1 MAELGKTAAISELVA
16 GYDTYSEAGE
26 LVAEAAADAPAST
39 PACAAATI
47 SWLGSQLTVKTYKD
61 GC

>member
-1 MAELGKTAAISELVA
+1 MLIMEKSEAIIDLMA
-16 GYDTYSEAGE
+16 GYDAYSSADE
-26 LVAEAAADAPAST
+26 LNTTAAAEAPAST
-39 PACAAATI
+39 PACAAATM